1 METTAKTSSEFVIPR
16 AMVQEKLIG
25 RTRENLRP
33 YCPPRTGH
41 ICLDKRSP
49 VWFMRKLINLNRGPD
64 YEKDTDEFQQYEDEA
79 NPRLPR
85 PDGLEIRT
93 SGIEPPQGQRKKAFG
108 RIIAGIYCRM
118 DGRTV
123 GMHES
128 TILPEIGKDH

>member
-1 METTAKTSSEFVIPR
+1 MIYA
-16 AMVQEKLIG
+16 L
-25 RTRENLRP
+25 P
-33 YCPPRTGH
+33 YYF
-41 ICLDKRSP
+41 KR
-49 VWFMRKLINLNRGPD
+49 FN
-64 YEKDTDEFQQYEDEA
+64 YEKDFDQQNKYQKKK